1 MFGVY
6 VPEKIIIKDL
16 AREIISISIGTLMIG
31 INLAWII
38 ILVVSDAHRVYEDFK
53 RFSPF
58 SKAKPIKA
66 FSKAK
71 PNEHHQHKMKM
82 KVLVNLR
89 RGFGQLK
96 RA

>member
-1 MFGVY
+1 MTDVY
-6 VPEKIIIKDL
+6 VSEEIIIKDL
-16 AREIISISIGTLMIG
+16 AREIASISIGTLMIG

-38 ILVVSDAHRVYEDFK
+38 ILVVSDVHRVYEDFN

-58 SKAKPIKA
+58 SKAKPIKG

-71 PNEHHQHKMKM
+71 PNKHHQHKMKM

-89 RGFGQLK
+89 RGFGQIK
-96 RA
+96 RT